1 MSEIKRYKTI
11 AKAVTVLDG
20 GFLAVKEVVVEECD
34 KGYLVKYEDHLAAL
48 KQLQTRCEELERE
61 VANYKGSFDVVS
73 EGYKRIREERDALA
87 AHVELLLDVGGQLRK
102 PWDLSKILGAETRR
116 LVERWDVVIQQ
127 TPQHSL
133 AKHNVEVARRAV
145 IQVSKED
152 CEGWCESDWIHFAD
166 QYAQREYGVK
176 DGE

>member
-11 AKAVTVLDG
+11 AKAATVLDG

-34 KGYLVKYEDHLAAL
+34 KGYLVMHTDHLAAL

-61 VANYKGSFDVVS
+61 RDELKNGVKQAVKVIEYASD
-73 EGYKRIREERDALA
+73 YLEESRLNTIGHRSK
-87 AHVELLLDVGGQLRK
+87 AHMEMLDFLY
-102 PWDLSKILGAETRR
+102 S
-116 LVERWDVVIQQ
+116 

-133 AKHNVEVARRAV
+133 ADNLQEVARNAF
-145 IQVSKED
+145 IDGANWWAQ
-152 CEGWCESDWIHFAD
+152 CELDDTLHLDEHEAAD
-166 QYAQREYGVK
+166 QYAQREYGAK